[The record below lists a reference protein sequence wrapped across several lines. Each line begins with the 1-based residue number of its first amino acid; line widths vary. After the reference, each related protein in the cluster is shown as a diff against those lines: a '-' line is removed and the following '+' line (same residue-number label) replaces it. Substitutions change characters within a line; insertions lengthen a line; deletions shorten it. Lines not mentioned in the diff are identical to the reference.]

1 MFRTRMRQLDRH
13 SYRDKTDE
21 SVVSKLNSMTRT
33 SRERQSSPVM
43 PSHQSIASLVLC
55 TLTDNAASTKSF
67 EMSLS
72 MKNLF

>member
-1 MFRTRMRQLDRH
+1 MIRTRMRQLDRH

-21 SVVSKLNSMTRT
+21 SVVSNSMTRT